1 MKRALQVILAIALI
15 GVAFSATLTML
26 EYRSAGELATGCTP
40 VGSPDT
46 LLGYAPCVYGLLMY
60 AAVSVFALLGL
71 RASRAPPEA

>member
-26 EYRSAGELATGCTP
+26 EMRGAGDSGCTT
-40 VGSPDT
+40 VGPPGSA
-46 LLGYAPCVYGLLMY
+46 LGYAPCVYGLLMY

-71 RASRAPPEA
+71 RAGRAPPES